1 MEPITTQQVEWA
13 VASCPLD
20 PGESGDAFMV
30 RPLPGATLLSV
41 VDGLGHG
48 PAAAVAARRALD
60 LLSAPDVGDPVAT
73 LRRCHE
79 GLKATRGVVLT
90 VAWVDP
96 SSDAMTWL
104 AVGNVQGV
112 LLHVNGDGA
121 TTRRPLVGSG
131 GVVGHLLPRLR
142 VTQSAIVPG
151 DVIVLATDGIRADFA
166 DHLDPGDSLQ
176 QVADTIL
183 AGHRTGADDAL
194 VLVARYQREIG

>member
-1 MEPITTQQVEWA
+1 
-13 VASCPLD
+13 
-20 PGESGDAFMV
+20 
-30 RPLPGATLLSV
+30 

-60 LLSAPDVGDPVAT
+60 LLSAPDVGDPLAT

-90 VAWVDP
+90 VAWVDA

-112 LLHVNGDGA
+112 LVHARGKGG
-121 TTRRPLVGSG
+121 TTRQPLMGSS
-131 GVVGHLLPRLR
+131 GVLGHRLPPLR
-142 VTQSAIVPG
+142 VAHSAIVPG
-151 DVIVLATDGIRADFA
+151 DLIVLATDGIRPDFA
-166 DHLDPGDSLQ
+166 DRLEPGDSLQ

-183 AGHRTGADDAL
+183 ASHRTGADDAL
-194 VLVARYQREIG
+194 VLAARYQGEIG